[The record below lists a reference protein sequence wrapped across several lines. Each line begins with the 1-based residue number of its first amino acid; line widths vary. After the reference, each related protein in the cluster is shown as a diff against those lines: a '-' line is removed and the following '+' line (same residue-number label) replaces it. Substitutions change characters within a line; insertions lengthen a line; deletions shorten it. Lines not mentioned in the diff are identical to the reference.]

1 MIASTINVT
10 DIEYWLL
17 LARAPTVG
25 PVTFLRFLKHFG
37 SPRNTM
43 TAGRAEWAA
52 LGIKG
57 ELLHYLENPDKSAI
71 EKDLHWLSLDNNYI
85 ITFADA
91 HYPHRLSEIHD
102 PPPILFVHG
111 DYTLLNS
118 QQVAMVGT
126 RNPSHLGK
134 EIAYDFAKNL
144 AQAGFTITSGLALGI
159 DAYSHQ
165 GALAATGRTIAV
177 AGTGLDRVYPAQNRE
192 LAHQIAQTGVLISEL
207 PLGTPA
213 KTQHFPR
220 RNRIISGLSIGTLVV
235 EASLRSGSL
244 ITARQAVEQGR
255 DVFAIPGSIHN
266 PLAKGCHALIKEGAK
281 LVETAADVIEELF
294 LHLPKQPETPAY
306 PSATLPPSEKRYTQH
321 TELDSDYQ
329 RLLEYLYTEAQSI
342 DNLVELSG
350 LTAEA
355 VSSMLLILELQ
366 GLVASQAGG
375 LYVRLS

>member
-1 MIASTINVT
+1 M
-10 DIEYWLL
+10 
-17 LARAPTVG
+17 
-25 PVTFLRFLKHFG
+25 RFLKYFG
-37 SPRNTM
+37 SPHAALMGGRN
-43 TAGRAEWAA
+43 EWAT
-52 LGIKG
+52 LGVKG
-57 ELLHYLENPDKSAI
+57 ELLQYLENPDKTII
-71 EKDLHWLSLDNNYI
+71 EKDLHWLSLENNHLV
-85 ITFADA
+85 TLNDP
-91 HYPHRLSEIHD
+91 HYPHRLCEIHD

-111 DYTLLNS
+111 DYTLLSS

-126 RNPSHLGK
+126 RNPSPLGK

-144 AQAGFTITSGLALGI
+144 SQAGFTITSGLAMGI

-192 LAHQIAQTGVLISEL
+192 LAHQIAQTGALISEL
-207 PLGTPA
+207 PPGTPA
-213 KTQHFPR
+213 KNQHFPR

-281 LVETAADVIEELF
+281 LVETAADVMEELF
-294 LHLPKQPETPAY
+294 LHLPNQQRTIPLTP
-306 PSATLPPSEKRYTQH
+306 PLPVASNRLTQH
-321 TELDSDYQ
+321 NELDGDYI
-329 RLLEYLYTEAQSI
+329 RLLEYLCTEAQSI

-366 GLVASQAGG
+366 GLIASQAGG